1 MSARLVVIAL
11 FRELMTH
18 PWQLVLTLFSIAAG
32 VSVVV
37 GVDIANQ
44 AALGEFERA
53 NQTIDGVAT
62 HRIVGGAIGI
72 DERVFQQI
80 KVGAAIRE
88 AAPVVTAEVVIQ
100 GKSGSYRLLGIEP
113 LSDFR
118 IRDLQLSNAEGPE
131 QPIPAWPLY
140 VPQELYDLA
149 EKSLVLKSGRHIQ
162 QFNIAGSF
170 DSDRSQSASLSR
182 LLVTDIAWAQSF
194 LKSGGRLSHIELNLP
209 EGFDQSSLRNQLPDS
224 VRLVDIGLFN
234 NARSDMTRAFR
245 INLTALSLL
254 ALVIAMFLIYST
266 VSFQVVRRRHLFA
279 LLRAAGVT
287 NLELVLILLV
297 EVTVL
302 AIVGTSVGLVLGS
315 LLANGLSAMVVETI
329 NALYYSLVAPTHT
342 ANWSSIV
349 KAVLLGITATLLASA
364 LPIALAGRTTVRG
377 LLLRSAEEKS
387 ARQLSVRALVPA
399 ILLFVS
405 GLVLLIVP
413 VESLVIAFI
422 GLFMLI
428 IGLAALTPW
437 VVRRLCQL
445 ASRFGGHALGLI
457 PKMALLSVGA
467 HLSRTSIAVAA
478 LSVAVSATL
487 GVGLM
492 IDSFRNSVEDWLNGY
507 LRSDIYL
514 TSESVGQEFLSPNFL
529 QQIQNLDGVAYLST
543 GRRQTLS
550 ASNVPTVLFTL
561 QTSKNGFAGFQIKK
575 SLEGD
580 LWKRF
585 HSQEQV
591 LVSEPLSRRRD
602 LAPGDEI
609 TLPTDHGEIDFV
621 VAAVYYDYSS
631 DQGLVTMDRETYARY
646 FNDELIASAAIK
658 IVEGAKVSSVME
670 TIPNLPAAPR
680 ELFLRSNQGLR
691 QASLEVFDQTF
702 RVTEILRW
710 LAIIVAIVGIVSALV
725 ALQLERGREYAV
737 LRAVGFSRIQLGVQI
752 LLETG
757 MTGLC
762 AGLMAIP
769 MGVALAVCLIKVINV
784 RSFGWSMQTVIDGNL
799 IVQAMMLAIVAATL
813 AGLYPAARLW
823 RTEIGYGLR
832 ND

>member
-1 MSARLVVIAL
+1 MTTRLIAIAL
-11 FRELMTH
+11 LRELMIH
-18 PWQLVLTLFSIAAG
+18 PWQLALTLFSIAAG

-62 HRIVGGAIGI
+62 HRIVGGPTGI
-72 DERVFQQI
+72 DERIFQQI
-80 KVGAAIRE
+80 KVAAAIRE
-88 AAPVVTAEVVIQ
+88 AAPVVTAEVAVQ
-100 GKSGSYRLLGIEP
+100 GRSGSYRLLGIEP

-131 QPIPAWPLY
+131 QPLPAWPLY

-162 QFNIAGSF
+162 QFNIAGSL
-170 DSDRSQSASLSR
+170 DSESTQSASLSR

-224 VRLVDIGLFN
+224 VRLVDVELFN

-266 VSFQVVRRRHLFA
+266 VSFQVIRRRHMFA

-287 NLELVLILLV
+287 NQELVAILLI
-297 EVTVL
+297 EVTAL
-302 AIVGTSVGLVLGS
+302 AIAGTAVGLVLGS
-315 LLANGLSAMVVETI
+315 LLANGLGAMVVETI
-329 NALYYSLVAPTHT
+329 NALYYSLVEPAHT
-342 ANWSSIV
+342 ANWSSII

-377 LLLRSAEEKS
+377 LLLRSDEEKS
-387 ARQLSVRALVPA
+387 ARQLSARALVPA
-399 ILLFVS
+399 ILLLAL
-405 GLVLLIVP
+405 GIVLLIVP

-428 IGLAALTPW
+428 LGLAALTPW

-445 ASRFGGHALGLI
+445 ASRFGGRALGLI

-514 TSESVGQEFLSPNFL
+514 TSESVGQEFLSPKFL
-529 QQIQNLDGVAYLST
+529 QQIQSLDAVAYLST
-543 GRRQTLS
+543 GRRHTLS
-550 ASNVPTVLFTL
+550 TSNVPTVLFTL
-561 QTSKNGFAGFQIKK
+561 QTAKNGFAGFQIKQ
-575 SLEGD
+575 SLDGD
-580 LWKRF
+580 LWNRF

-591 LVSEPLSRRRD
+591 LISEPLARRRD
-602 LAPGDEI
+602 LVPGDKI
-609 TLPTDHGEIDFV
+609 TLPTDHGKIDFV

-631 DQGLVTMDRETYARY
+631 DQGLVTMDRNTYARY
-646 FNDELIASAAIK
+646 FNDELVASAAVK
-658 IVEGAKVSSVME
+658 IVEGAEVAAVME
-670 TIPNLPAAPR
+670 AVRNLPAAPQ

-702 RVTEILRW
+702 RVTEVLRW
-710 LAIIVAIVGIVSALV
+710 LAIIVAVVGIVSALV
-725 ALQLERGREYAV
+725 ALQLERGREFAV
-737 LRAVGFSRIQLGVQI
+737 LRAVGFSRIQLGIQI

-757 MTGLC
+757 ITGLC

-813 AGLYPAARLW
+813 AGLYPAVRLW